1 MMKKAVFLLVFT
13 FVLSCAFALDESV
26 EAFVRLPV
34 PTNSIEIGFSST
46 ISSAD
51 SGITS
56 SVFKMKAPTIDKEIK
71 MKKTIIVLF
80 LFLVGLNLVFG
91 ADAGLAENDN
101 QSTNL
106 TLNLDGDAYLVGF
119 SKTKDNLT
127 HQVSIDLSESIDEN
141 AMTVKLVD
149 KEFYSFYKAI
159 TDDADVKFKI
169 AVTPLYLGGTE
180 VPDDDSKKIDY
191 TATITKTNKWDGES
205 FESFPLNASDISN
218 TSDIIVSDDY
228 NLKSDNH
235 TIYLATGI
243 ASVDISSNAN
253 LGEKVPGRYSGTIK
267 VTLQSGS

>member
-1 MMKKAVFLLVFT
+1 
-13 FVLSCAFALDESV
+13 
-26 EAFVRLPV
+26 
-34 PTNSIEIGFSST
+34 
-46 ISSAD
+46 
-51 SGITS
+51 
-56 SVFKMKAPTIDKEIK
+56 

-80 LFLVGLNLVFG
+80 LFLVGLNFVF
-91 ADAGLAENDN
+91 AAESGLNESNN
-101 QSTNL
+101 KSSTTL
-106 TLNLDGDAYLVGF
+106 TLSLDEDKYLVGF
-119 SKTKDNLT
+119 SETESDFT
-127 HQVSIDLSESIDEN
+127 HKGTITLSSGSIDKN
-141 AMTVKLVD
+141 TTTVSLERKT
-149 KEFYSFYKAI
+149 FYFFYKAI
-159 TDDADVKFKI
+159 TDASVSFKI